1 MNIWQQ
7 KIVKRPADDVDNG
20 SENFE
25 PPHKLPNNNNN
36 CNNNNGSENLT
47 KFSVHIVQKLEF
59 TTSAA
64 NSQPQQI
71 STNVTVKALTNTSVK
86 SESDVGGNG
95 GSTGSGGCGGATAGP
110 GGSSGGSNDPQGGG
124 VSNNARGSAG
134 SNGGPNAGGNGL
146 GGNNS
151 ATGINNLMGHNNS
164 HATQQQQKLNLG
176 SLTNLVECKREPD
189 QDFSD
194 LAGLEKESGPNSNF
208 PGFPDLMGDDIIN
221 DLQDFNPDLFSF
233 DEKPLLDI
241 KTEDGIKVEAPN
253 AQDLI
258 NSLNVKSE
266 NAMADFNATFGSGG
280 GGMNV
285 GSTNNVPNVG
295 NNGGMGGPMAGPP
308 LGDPQTMN
316 KMRQFLNGPDN
327 GQMTSLAAQTLKQMA
342 EQHQHKNAMG
352 GMGGFPRPPM
362 HQSQQGQL
370 MGGGGPNSRYNEY
383 GNFGGDFGMGPN
395 GSQQQQHLPPQF
407 QQKVSGNGSMAGSGP
422 FVGMQQSFLDIK
434 QELFYS
440 SQNDFDLKRLQ
451 QQAQIHQQQQQ
462 HTQQHHPQPGQ
473 NTHGPNGPKMGPSGN
488 SSSFSKPGQSQT
500 QQQQYSPYSSPMGA
514 TGNQS
519 PAGQSFM
526 QGQNRGASGS
536 GGVGMGNSCGN
547 GGPPNMTAQHSQN
560 STQQRGGSQSG
571 APLNVN
577 NGTGGM
583 GGGPNVS
590 GAPGSNNQNGSG
602 SGINAGTGNTS
613 SSQTGPNLHQ
623 QQQQQHQQSTTTTLQ
638 MKQTQQLHITQ
649 QGGAHGI
656 QVSAGQHLHLSGDM
670 KSNVSVAA
678 QQGIQ
683 FFNHQQQTHGS
694 AAQQQQQQS
703 HNQQQHQ
710 NTPNA
715 QQQQQSQQ
723 QPNQN
728 LNHGNGASDGFTI
741 SQTQSLNF
749 TQQHQQQHH
758 QQQQQQAQQQ
768 QPTQQNQQMPSNM
781 RQRQA
786 QAQAQAQAAAAAA
799 AAASAAL
806 AQVSSTNVGSPVV
819 PNNNNNANN
828 IPGGVG
834 NLLGQQQKSSSVSGN
849 VHGGPVPQNM
859 NSIGGGGGDSIGSS
873 AINNIS
879 GLSGNVSIGGANQ
892 IGATGTGLGGM
903 MPSNSLSHL
912 NSQNA
917 PNAAPSAMMMGGT
930 PNGGPPMNISQ
941 AKFLQ
946 QQQMMRA
953 QAIQQQHMGGTRPP
967 PPEYK
972 ASQAQLM
979 QAQMMQQN
987 VGSGARFPNAAAQ
1000 AAAMRRMTQQ
1010 PIPPSGPMMRPQ
1022 HAMYM
1027 QHSGVG
1033 GSRSTM
1039 GTFSGP
1045 MGTQQRP
1052 PNVQVT
1058 PDGLPMGSQQE
1069 WRHMMISQQQ
1079 HINFG
1084 AGPGGPMR
1092 QGTGTFSG
1100 GGFMS
1105 NAGGVGPMTGGG
1117 TGGMSGI
1124 PNHSMQLTPSQ
1135 IQQQMMRQQ
1144 QVQQQQQMLANP
1156 SGSGGPG
1163 SVQMQQMLQ
1172 QHHQQ
1177 QQGGPG
1183 NMMTQMQMS
1192 SLHMSQSQQQITMQ
1206 QQQFVQQTTSTA
1218 TAHQQHSQMMQLTQ
1232 NMGSNAG
1239 TGGMVSG
1246 SVGVPSIGPSA
1257 STTVSL
1263 GSGTNNLGSN
1273 NNNMTGNNMV
1283 AATAAVAAQSTNT
1296 PTSSNTANAINQTIN
1311 SVVASSND
1319 LCLEF
1324 LDNLP
1329 VDSGNFSTQDLIN
1342 SLDNDNFNL
1351 QDIL

>member
-7 KIVKRPADDVDNG
+7 KFLKRPADDVDNG
-20 SENFE
+20 SETFE

-95 GSTGSGGCGGATAGP
+95 GSTGSGGCGGTTTGP
-110 GGSSGGSNDPQGGG
+110 GGNSGGPNDPQNGGI
-124 VSNNARGSAG
+124 SNNARGNTGNSGGA
-134 SNGGPNAGGNGL
+134 NGGGG
-146 GGNNS
+146 NS
-151 ATGINNLMGHNNS
+151 ATGTNINNLMSGHNNS
-164 HATQQQQKLNLG
+164 NTTQQQQKLGLGNL
-176 SLTNLVECKREPD
+176 SNLVECKREPD
-189 QDFSD
+189 QDFAD

-241 KTEDGIKVEAPN
+241 KTEDGIKVEPPN

-266 NAMADFNATFGSGG
+266 NVMADFNATFGNGG

-285 GSTNNVPNVG
+285 GGANNVPNVA
-295 NNGGMGGPMAGPP
+295 NSGGIGGPMNGPP
-308 LGDPQTMN
+308 HADPQTMN

-352 GMGGFPRPPM
+352 GMGGFPRPQM
-362 HQSQQGQL
+362 HQSQQGQI
-370 MGGGGPNSRYNEY
+370 MGGGGPNNRYNDY
-383 GNFGGDFGMGPN
+383 GNFGSDFGIGPN
-395 GSQQQQHLPPQF
+395 GSQQQQHLPQF
-407 QQKVSGNGSMAGSGP
+407 QQKVPGNGSMAGPGP

-451 QQAQIHQQQQQ
+451 QQAQMHQQQQQ
-462 HTQQHHPQPGQ
+462 QHHTQQNHPQPTQ
-473 NTHGPNGPKMGPSGN
+473 NSHGPNGPKMGPNNNSG
-488 SSSFSKPGQSQT
+488 SFSKPGQPQT
-500 QQQQYSPYSSPMGA
+500 QQQQYSPYNSPMGA

-526 QGQNRGASGS
+526 QGPNRGPSGS
-536 GGVGMGNSCGN
+536 GGISGGIGVGNSCSN
-547 GGPPNMTAQHSQN
+547 GGPPNMTAQHPQN
-560 STQQRGGSQSG
+560 NTQQRGGPQSVP
-571 APLNVN
+571 PLNVN
-577 NGTGGM
+577 SGTSGM
-583 GGGPNVS
+583 GGGPSVS
-590 GAPGSNNQNGSG
+590 GASGSNNQNGSG
-602 SGINAGTGNTS
+602 GGINAGAGNAN
-613 SSQTGPNLHQ
+613 SSQSGPNLHQ
-623 QQQQQHQQSTTTTLQ
+623 QQQQQQSTTTTLQ

-656 QVSAGQHLHLSGDM
+656 QVSSGQHLHLSGDM
-670 KSNVSVAA
+670 KSSVSVAA

-683 FFNHQQQTHGS
+683 FFNHQQQQPHGS
-694 AAQQQQQQS
+694 SAQQQQQP
-703 HNQQQHQ
+703 HGQQHQ
-710 NTPNA
+710 NTQNS

-723 QPNQN
+723 QQNQN
-728 LNHGNGASDGFTI
+728 LNHGNGPSDGFSI

-749 TQQHQQQHH
+749 TQQQQQQHA
-758 QQQQQQAQQQ
+758 QQQA
-768 QPTQQNQQMPSNM
+768 TQQNQQMPSNM
-781 RQRQA
+781 RQRQT

-819 PNNNNNANN
+819 PNNNNNTNN
-828 IPGGVG
+828 GVPGGVG
-834 NLLGQQQKSSSVSGN
+834 NLMGQQSNSVSGN
-849 VHGGPVPQNM
+849 VHGGPVPQ
-859 NSIGGGGGDSIGSS
+859 SVTIGGGGGDTIGPSGM
-873 AINNIS
+873 NNIS
-879 GLSGNVSIGGANQ
+879 GMGGNVSIGGTNQ
-892 IGATGTGLGGM
+892 MGGTNGSGLGGM
-903 MPSNSLSHL
+903 MSNNSLSHI
-912 NSQNA
+912 NAQNG
-917 PNAAPSAMMMGGT
+917 PNTAAAAMMMGAT
-930 PNGGPPMNISQ
+930 PNSGPPMNINQ

-946 QQQMMRA
+946 QQQMMRV
-953 QAIQQQHMGGTRPP
+953 QAIQQQHMGGSRPP

-987 VGSGARFPNAAAQ
+987 VGGVGGRFPNASAQ

-1027 QHSGVG
+1027 QHSAVA
-1033 GSRSTM
+1033 GSRSSM
-1039 GTFSGP
+1039 GVFNGP

-1058 PDGLPMGSQQE
+1058 PDGMPMGSQQE
-1069 WRHMMISQQQ
+1069 WRHMMMSQQQ
-1079 HINFG
+1079 QMSFG
-1084 AGPGGPMR
+1084 GGPGGPMR
-1092 QGTGTFSG
+1092 QGAGSFGG
-1100 GGFMS
+1100 GGFLPS
-1105 NAGGVGPMTGGG
+1105 AGGVGPMSGGG
-1117 TGGMSGI
+1117 VQ
-1124 PNHSMQLTPSQ
+1124 NHGMQLTPSQ

-1144 QVQQQQQMLANP
+1144 QVQQQQQMLANAG
-1156 SGSGGPG
+1156 GSGGPS

-1183 NMMTQMQMS
+1183 NIMTQMQMT
-1192 SLHMSQSQQQITMQ
+1192 SLHMSQSQQQMTMQ
-1206 QQQFVQQTTSTA
+1206 QQQFVQQTASTA
-1218 TAHQQHSQMMQLTQ
+1218 TAHQQHTQMMQISQ
-1232 NMGSNAG
+1232 NVGSSNAS

-1257 STTVSL
+1257 STTGSL

-1273 NNNMTGNNMV
+1273 NNNITGNNMT
-1283 AATAAVAAQSTNT
+1283 AATAAQSTNT
-1296 PTSSNTANAINQTIN
+1296 SAASNTVNAINQTIN